1 MGVAYKII
9 ITALF
14 YQDRASIFAGIEGT
28 PPTKSMLLSSKIT
41 KKYLMS
47 PSLQLLQKSL
57 ISDLIAK
64 GQSCPTSSDHPL
76 LLVAIIVI
84 KKDGLGSFSQ
94 LKKLS
99 PSGSWSDKESS
110 VLERFSQLKKAQIL
124 GVS

>member
-28 PPTKSMLLSSKIT
+28 PTKSMLLSSKIT

-64 GQSCPTSSDHPL
+64 GQSCPTSS
-76 LLVAIIVI
+76 AIAHYSSVIVGYG
-84 KKDGLGSFSQ
+84 KG
-94 LKKLS
+94 
-99 PSGSWSDKESS
+99 SGSRSA
-110 VLERFSQLKKAQIL
+110 L
-124 GVS
+124 

>member
-28 PPTKSMLLSSKIT
+28 PTKSMLLSSKIT

-64 GQSCPTSSDHPL
+64 GQSCPTSSGGSVVWLARPSH
-76 LLVAIIVI
+76 V
-84 KKDGLGSFSQ
+84 KREGLGTCVYRVRDSAVC
-94 LKKLS
+94 KT
-99 PSGSWSDKESS
+99 
-110 VLERFSQLKKAQIL
+110 KAQ
-124 GVS
+124 

>member
-1 MGVAYKII
+1 
-9 ITALF
+9 
-14 YQDRASIFAGIEGT
+14 
-28 PPTKSMLLSSKIT
+28 MLLSSKIT

-47 PSLQLLQKSL
+47 PSFQLLQKSL